1 MPFDEI
7 HDNSTCK
14 YAICTKY
21 AILLFLLFYTF
32 TLVISAIISPI
43 IFNLTSYFA
52 EKFSSQLL
60 FHFLSKGL
68 GKFFDR
74 SRLITAII
82 TLPIILRLCKI
93 HVKRDLLARNISISK
108 FAKIFTC
115 GFIFVVFIYA
125 YLSCVCDMQFRNI
138 MPGEYVMSV
147 PKFLISAIVIGILEE
162 LIFRGIIFRM
172 FEVNAGTVT
181 AIFLSS
187 IFFAYC
193 HLPNYGTVTVH
204 GNATI
209 FDGFK
214 CLCQMF
220 STYVENFSLV
230 KFLNL
235 TMFGVLLSSLMKR
248 TGSIYS
254 SIAFHAGVVF
264 SIMHTRFMFKF
275 LKISGPSYGS
285 SVGILDTW
293 VTLITQILILLWFL
307 YRPVRKDGIMH
318 DVIE

>member
-1 MPFDEI
+1 MPPDET
-7 HDNSTCK
+7 HDNSTRK
-14 YAICTKY
+14 HAICTKY
-21 AILLFLLFYTF
+21 AILLFLLFYIF

-125 YLSCVCDMQFRNI
+125 Y
-138 MPGEYVMSV
+138 
-147 PKFLISAIVIGILEE
+147 GILEE

-172 FEVNAGTVT
+172 FEVNAGTVI

-187 IFFAYC
+187 FFFAYC

-254 SIAFHAGVVF
+254 SVAFHAGVVF